1 MTSRPF
7 RRLVVAALVVAATS
21 LGVVATAPQAS
32 ASTCSD
38 ADGVSVIVDFKQLG
52 GGVQGT
58 CVDGAGQKAS
68 ALFPAAGFGLEYV
81 QSEPGFVCRV
91 ALKPDNQA
99 CADTPPNDAFWG
111 LWWTDGRS
119 GTWSFSNYGVGSLK
133 VPAGGSVAFAWKQ
146 GSASATPPGVRAPV
160 PPTAAPTPTSSPSA
174 KPTKKPSSKPSS
186 KPARPASSAA
196 TPSPSAV
203 PSSAPSS
210 SAATDTPSTSVE
222 PSPSGSL
229 SASTTAA
236 GSPSGVPSSGVSA
249 PPPSADVVDPV
260 APASSDTTTDEGVPT
275 WLVLILLVAIGGGTA
290 GAVVL
295 RRRSARSSGP

>member
-210 SAATDTPSTSVE
+210 AATDTPSTSVE

-275 WLVLILLVAIGGGTA
+275 WLVLTLLVAIGGGTA